1 MNKSQ
6 NISSQA
12 ERERLIDRY
21 FEGETSLQEEQMLR
35 QQLAECPW
43 QSDIIDEARFTMGYF
58 AAHQRQQ
65 QQRPTVSNRMRVM
78 AIAASIALLLT
89 VGAGLLWQ
97 SQRPKDVCIAYVNG
111 QEISNDEAVM
121 ALIDNDLSNIG
132 NASQGMASQLMSL
145 GEAIELDN
153 E

>member
-1 MNKSQ
+1 MNKSHTI
-6 NISSQA
+6 NSQA
-12 ERERLIDRY
+12 ELERLIERY

-43 QSDIIDEARFTMGYF
+43 ESEIIDEARFTMGYF

-65 QQRPTVSNRMRVM
+65 QQRPAAVNRYRVM
-78 AIAASIALLLT
+78 AIAASVALLLT
-89 VGAGLLWQ
+89 VGTGLLWH
-97 SQRPKDVCIAYVNG
+97 SQQPKDVCIAYVNG
-111 QEISNDEAVM
+111 QEIHNDEAVM
-121 ALIDNDLSNIG
+121 ALIENDLNNIN

>member
-1 MNKSQ
+1 MNKSHTI
-6 NISSQA
+6 NSQA
-12 ERERLIDRY
+12 ELERLIERY

-43 QSDIIDEARFTMGYF
+43 ESEIIDEARFTMGYF

-65 QQRPTVSNRMRVM
+65 QQRPAAVNRYRVM
-78 AIAASIALLLT
+78 AIAASVALLLT
-89 VGAGLLWQ
+89 VGTGLLWH
-97 SQRPKDVCIAYVNG
+97 SQQPKDVCIAYVNG
-111 QEISNDEAVM
+111 QEIHNDEAVI
-121 ALIDNDLSNIG
+121 ALIENDLNNIN